1 MPYLYSVNND
11 KQLKFNIMN
20 NENFEQILTFV
31 RENVTTETWQSID
44 IAMALEPY
52 SSSLFELILIDKAIA
67 RTTILHD
74 FRGLQSNDVDFLPRL
89 ELN

>member
-1 MPYLYSVNND
+1 
-11 KQLKFNIMN
+11 MN
-20 NENFEQILTFV
+20 SDNFEQILTFV
-31 RENVTTETWQSID
+31 RANVTSDTWKSID

-52 SSSLFELILIDKAIA
+52 SSSLFELVLIDKEMAI
-67 RTTILHD
+67 TTILHD

>member
-1 MPYLYSVNND
+1 
-11 KQLKFNIMN
+11 MN
-20 NENFEQILTFV
+20 SENFEQILTFV
-31 RENVTTETWQSID
+31 RTNVTSDTWKSID

-52 SSSLFELILIDKAIA
+52 SSSLFELVLIDKAMAI
-67 RTTILHD
+67 TTILHD